1 MKFLLAAVNAKYIH
15 SNLAI
20 YSLKAYARERRKNS
34 PDVNLWKVELGEY
47 TINQNTAEILGDIY
61 KRKPDAIGFSCYI
74 WNMEIVGRMVSL
86 LHKVMPDT
94 PVWLGGPEV
103 SYEAEM
109 WLAKLPGVRGIM
121 VGEGEETFSE
131 LLEYYEGV
139 RESLAQIRG
148 LCYREADGARTGLA
162 AGWGDQTGPATE
174 YGGQTGHTV
183 ESAVRIEGM
192 TEGGMHIRRTDNRPP
207 LELSRIPFPYQGV
220 FRRDAFAHKII
231 YYESSRGCPFS
242 CSYCLSSL
250 DKKLRFRDLALVRKE
265 LQVFLDAKVPQVKF
279 IDRTFNCKKS
289 HAMAIWSYLAEHDNG
304 VTNFHFEIAADLLD
318 EDMLAVLSAM
328 RPGLVQLEIGV
339 QTTCGETLAAIGRK
353 TDLCRIREMVGRVS
367 SFHNIHQHLD
377 LIAGLPFEGYG
388 RFARSFD
395 EVYAMEPDQ
404 LQLGFLKVL
413 RGSAMREQA
422 PRYGLAYDSRPPYE
436 VLFTDWLS
444 YEELLKLKRI
454 EELVE
459 TYYNSGQFKLTL
471 KAMGHRFASPF
482 AMFEEMA
489 DYFEAHGFYGLNPDR
504 EARYGRILSF
514 LGEKYPECKEPDRQ
528 LLTWD
533 FYLREN
539 AKKRPAFALD
549 QLPWK
554 EWVSAFYAEEN
565 KAGRYF
571 PHYKGLSCRQLIH
584 NVHLETYTWDI
595 PELAETG
602 VIKKRLMH
610 VCYDYGRRDPRSYN
624 STVTIL

>member
-1 MKFLLAAVNAKYIH
+1 MMKFLLAAVNAKYIH

-20 YSLKAYARERRKNS
+20 YSLKAYAEEQRKNS
-34 PDVNLWKVELGEY
+34 PDCKPWRVELGEY

-61 KRKPDAIGFSCYI
+61 KRKPDAVGFSCYI
-74 WNMEIVGRMVSL
+74 WNMDTVERLASL
-86 LHKVMPDT
+86 LHKVMPDM

-103 SYEAEM
+103 SHEAEM
-109 WLAKLPGVRGIM
+109 WLARLPGVRGIM
-121 VGEGEETFSE
+121 IGEGEETFSE
-131 LLEYYEGV
+131 LLDYYEGE

-148 LCYREADGARTGLA
+148 LCYREADGERIGPA
-162 AGWGDQTGPATE
+162 AG
-174 YGGQTGHTV
+174 YGEQTGHT
-183 ESAVRIEGM
+183 IEGVARVKDM
-192 TEGGMHIRRTDNRPP
+192 AEGGTHIRRTADRPP
-207 LELSRIPFPYQGV
+207 LEMSRIPFPYQGM
-220 FRRDAFAHKII
+220 FRRDVSANYFVHKII

-242 CSYCLSSL
+242 CGYCLSSL
-250 DKKLRFRDLALVRKE
+250 DKKLRFRDLALVKEE
-265 LQVFLDAKVPQVKF
+265 LQVFLDVKVAQVKF

-339 QTTCGETLAAIGRK
+339 QTTCGEALAAVGRK
-353 TDLCRIREMVGRVS
+353 TDPERIGQMVERVS

-377 LIAGLPFEGYG
+377 LIAGLPMEGYE

-395 EVYAMEPDQ
+395 DVYAMGPDQ

-413 RGSAMREQA
+413 RGSVMREQA
-422 PRYGLAYDSRPPYE
+422 SRYGLVYDDRPPYE

-444 YEELLKLKRI
+444 YEELLRLKQI

-471 KAMGHRFASPF
+471 KAMGHRFASSF

-489 DYFEAHGFYGLNPDR
+489 EYFAASGYFGLNPDR

-514 LGEKYPECKEPDRQ
+514 LGERCPEYKEVDRQ

-539 AKKRPAFALD
+539 AKKRPGFALD

-554 EWVSAFYAEEN
+554 ERISCFFTEEN
-565 KAGRYF
+565 KTGRYF

-584 NVHLETYTWDI
+584 NVHLEAYTWDI
-595 PELAETG
+595 PALAETG
-602 VIKKRLMH
+602 MVEERVML
-610 VCYDYGRRDPRSYN
+610 VCYDYGMREPLSYN
-624 STVTIL
+624 SAVTIL